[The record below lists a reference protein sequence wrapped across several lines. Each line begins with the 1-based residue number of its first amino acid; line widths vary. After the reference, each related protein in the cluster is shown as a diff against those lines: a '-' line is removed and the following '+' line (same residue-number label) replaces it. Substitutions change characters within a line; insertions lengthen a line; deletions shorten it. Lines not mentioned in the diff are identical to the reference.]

1 MGTDAENLTAAFAAA
16 DKGDAA
22 PLVELFHD
30 DMTWAGFALDGTQKV
45 YTKGEFL
52 EAFGVLA
59 QVDEFANEVVRTETT
74 PEGIVVAWVR
84 IYRKLGEHVIDVTMI
99 TTHQFVDG
107 KAVRSTDTCPPEF
120 AQFWRTTGL
129 SA

>member
-1 MGTDAENLTAAFAAA
+1 M
-16 DKGDAA
+16 
-22 PLVELFHD
+22 
-30 DMTWAGFALDGTQKV
+30 
-45 YTKGEFL
+45 
-52 EAFGVLA
+52 
-59 QVDEFANEVVRTETT
+59 
-74 PEGIVVAWVR
+74 R

-107 KAVRSTDTCPPEF
+107 KALRSTDTCPPEF

>member
-1 MGTDAENLTAAFAAA
+1 MATDAENLTAAFAAA
-16 DKGDAA
+16 DKGDAD

-45 YTKGEFL
+45 YSKGEFL

-59 QVDEFANEVVRTETT
+59 KVDEFANEVVRTETT
-74 PEGIVVAWVR
+74 PEGVVIAWVR

-107 KAVRSTDTCPPEF
+107 RAVRSTDTCPPEF
-120 AQFWRTTGL
+120 AEFWKTVGL